1 MAAGYVI
8 AQLKVTNSEKYKDY
22 VEKVSDVVKKYGG
35 EYLARGGEHQVVEGE
50 DNFPR
55 IVIIKFQT
63 YEKALEWYNSE
74 DYKPVKDIRLA
85 NSEGSNIIVKGI

>member
-1 MAAGYVI
+1 MAAGYVV
-8 AQLKVTNSEKYKDY
+8 AQLKVTNSEKYKEY

-63 YEKALEWYNSE
+63 YEKALEWYHSDE
-74 DYKPVKDIRLA
+74 YKPVKDIRLA